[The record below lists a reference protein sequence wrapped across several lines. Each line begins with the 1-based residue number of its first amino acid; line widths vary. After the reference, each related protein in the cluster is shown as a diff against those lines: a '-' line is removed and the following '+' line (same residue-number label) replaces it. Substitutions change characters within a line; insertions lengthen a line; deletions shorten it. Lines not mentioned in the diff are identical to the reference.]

1 MLNVAFEI
9 GFDHYRFSLPLD
21 IVRFGDQHRQQIRY
35 GYQAA
40 SLQKVTQK
48 KPNRYENKLITL
60 RDRALTKGL
69 DVTITVNDLR
79 DKLQQTHGYC
89 PITGKPFTF
98 AEQNTTDWSVDRVD
112 NTRGYCPDNIVIV
125 SVIANQAKSDLDLSG
140 IIKKALC
147 ETEID
152 SALSD
157 VEWVRMALFYYQRMT
172 LVKPFSI
179 SLLMANNSQP
189 LLDQLVF
196 TLLFNKDEKRA
207 KAFLQKLQKYSSKEA
222 VTKASKLAQKRVYQR
237 SDIDINVLHNSPKLH
252 SWVQDFIKAII
263 AHSAE
268 FDPLLLDCLFAD
280 KSKNLHLIS

>member
-9 GFDHYRFSLPLD
+9 GFDHYRFALPLD
-21 IVRFGDQHRQQIRY
+21 ITRFGDQHRQQIRY
-35 GYQAA
+35 GYEAA
-40 SLQKVTQK
+40 NIQKVTQK

-89 PITGKPFTF
+89 PITGKTFTF

-140 IIKKALC
+140 IIKKALG

-157 VEWVRMALFYYQRMT
+157 VEWLRMVLFYYKIMT
-172 LVKPFSI
+172 LVKPFSVI
-179 SLLMANNSQP
+179 LLLANSQP

-207 KAFLQKLQKYSSKEA
+207 KAFLQKLQKYSSKEV
-222 VTKASKLAQKRVYQR
+222 VTKASKLAQKRVYQH
-237 SDIDINVLHNSPKLH
+237 SDIDINVLHDSPKLH

-280 KSKNLHLIS
+280 KSKKLHLIC